1 MPNDIHVLGLISEF
15 YARLACILLV
25 NTATKFILESPINP
39 RENPVLYVYVYSS
52 APTPRQLTGTRTYVV
67 VVAYIAFGEGLE
79 QMNTHTL

>member
-39 RENPVLYVYVYSS
+39 RENPILYVYVYSS

-67 VVAYIAFGEGLE
+67 VVAYIAFGEGSG
-79 QMNTHTL
+79 